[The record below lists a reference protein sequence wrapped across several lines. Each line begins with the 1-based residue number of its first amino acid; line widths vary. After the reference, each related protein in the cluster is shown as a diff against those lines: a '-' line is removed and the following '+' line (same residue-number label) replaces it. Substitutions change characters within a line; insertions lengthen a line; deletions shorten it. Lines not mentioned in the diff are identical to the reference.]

1 MRVVLIDDEDLPR
14 QILREF
20 CAAAPGLEVAG
31 EAGDGFTAVQAVG
44 DLRPDLIFL
53 DVQMPKLDGFEVLQ
67 LLAAGPDPAPA
78 VIFTTA
84 FDEYALRA
92 FDAHAV
98 DYLLKPFSQERFAAA
113 VERARQR
120 LAAPRAGA
128 AAAPA
133 PEALAAARPLR
144 RIVVRDGAQI
154 TLIPLAELCAAEAQ
168 DDYVALHTATKAH
181 LKKQTLASLEAALD
195 PARFIRVHRGWII
208 SLAAVARLERLGPD
222 SYMAI
227 LRHGLRV
234 PVSRSGHARLRQLLR
249 A

>member
-1 MRVVLIDDEDLPR
+1 MRVLVIDDEELPR

-20 CAAAPGLEVAG
+20 CAAIPGLEVVG
-31 EAGDGFTAVQAVG
+31 EAGDGFAAVKAVAEW
-44 DLRPDLIFL
+44 RPDLIFL

-67 LLAAGPDPAPA
+67 LLAAAPERAPA

-120 LAAPRAGA
+120 LATPLAA

-133 PEALAAARPLR
+133 EALAAARPLS

-154 TLIPLAELCAAEAQ
+154 TLIPLAELYAAEAQ
-168 DDYVALHTATKAH
+168 DDYVALHTATKSH

-195 PARFIRVHRGWII
+195 PARFIRVHRGWIV
-208 SLAAVARLERLGPD
+208 SLAAVARLERMGPD
-222 SYMAI
+222 SYMAT

-234 PVSRSGHARLRQLLR
+234 PVSRSGHARLRQLWAGR
-249 A
+249 

>member
-1 MRVVLIDDEDLPR
+1 MRVLLIDDEELPR

-20 CAAAPGLEVAG
+20 CAAEPDLEVAG
-31 EAGDGFTAVQAVG
+31 EAADGFTAVQSVAA
-44 DLRPDLIFL
+44 LRPDLIFL

-67 LLAAGPDPAPA
+67 LLASGSAPSPA

-113 VERARQR
+113 VSRARQR
-120 LAAPRAGA
+120 I
-128 AAAPA
+128 AAPA
-133 PEALAAARPLR
+133 SAPPPPTAALAAARPLT
-144 RIVVRDGAQI
+144 RIVVRDGAKI
-154 TLIPLAELCAAEAQ
+154 TLIPLAELYAIEAQ
-168 DDYVALHTATKAH
+168 DDYVTLHTPAKAH

-195 PARFIRVHRGWII
+195 PARFIRVHRGWIV
-208 SLAAVARLERLGPD
+208 SLAAVARLERMGAD
-222 SYMAI
+222 SYIAI

-234 PVSRSGHARLRQLLR
+234 PVSRAGHARLRQLLR
-249 A
+249 G